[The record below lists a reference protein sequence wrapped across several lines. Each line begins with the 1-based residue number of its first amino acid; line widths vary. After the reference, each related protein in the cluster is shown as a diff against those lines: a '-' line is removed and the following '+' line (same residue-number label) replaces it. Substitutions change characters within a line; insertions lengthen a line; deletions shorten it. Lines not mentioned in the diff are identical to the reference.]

1 MNKLITLFLIIPL
14 IGISHAAPYDMPQE
28 PSLVNTT
35 TITIEDKANDI
46 LIRYSTDTNKV
57 NYSKADFEQ
66 KCTYNDREFYQDNIV
81 GKRVIEVKLTEQSS
95 NVNNDLN
102 EEILKKNGK
111 IRAQKG
117 VKESWKIKY
126 LNNFTL
132 PDDIEI
138 YDKDNKEHY
147 LDEFENK
154 TLLIVFWATWSA
166 PCLQDLIALDDLK
179 KDFRKLPFEIIPV
192 SVDYQDS
199 KNVFD
204 FLFKNNIRHL
214 KAYHDRKNKLFKAFS
229 VVGLPT
235 AFIITPEGEVIAS
248 MQGVVNWYDDGIR
261 EMLFSYMK
269 TESSLP
275 KNSYHDKSLN
285 YSVRSIDNKEKKT
298 NTIEKKTLE
307 NNLSEKPKVESH
319 DKKEVK
325 DKNDNDIIKRKE
337 ENK

>member
-1 MNKLITLFLIIPL
+1 MNKLIAVFLIISL

-28 PSLVNTT
+28 PSIINK
-35 TITIEDKANDI
+35 TIIKIEDKANDI
-46 LIRYSTDTNKV
+46 LIRYSPESNIV
-57 NYSKADFEQ
+57 NYSKVNFEQ
-66 KCTYNDREFYQDNIV
+66 KCTYNDKEFYQDNIV
-81 GKRVIEVKLTEQSS
+81 GKGVVEVKLTEESS
-95 NVNNDLN
+95 NINNNLD
-102 EEILKKNGK
+102 EEAPKKKGKNG
-111 IRAQKG
+111 AQKG

-154 TLLIVFWATWSA
+154 TLLIVFWATWSS

-199 KNVFD
+199 KIVFD
-204 FLFKNNIRHL
+204 FLVKNNIRHL
-214 KAYHDRKNKLFKAFS
+214 KAYHDRRNRLFKAFS
-229 VVGLPT
+229 VIGLPT
-235 AFIITPEGEVIAS
+235 AFLITPEGEAIAS
-248 MQGVVNWYDDGIR
+248 IQGVVNWYDDSIR

-269 TESSLP
+269 TENSLP

-307 NNLSEKPKVESH
+307 NNLSEKPKVESR
-319 DKKEVK
+319 DKKEVN
-325 DKNDNDIIKRKE
+325 DKNDDNNKYKKE
-337 ENK
+337 SK